1 MFVQRVHDLLT
12 LISFVAN
19 DEHGTKNVLLVGANG
34 AGPIAATAR
43 AIVGEAVQTAIV
55 DTQGFRF
62 GGITQYSDVN
72 FLPGAIK
79 YGDLPGILALNAP
92 HRLTIVGEEIPAF
105 TKAIYDAADARVK
118 AAKSI
123 YDAF

>member
-19 DEHGTKNVLLVGANG
+19 DEHGTKNIVLIGANG

-43 AIVGEAVQTAIV
+43 ALAGEKVHTAII
-55 DTQGFRF
+55 DTNGFRF
-62 GGITQYSDVN
+62 GNITQYHDVN

-79 YGDLPGILALNAP
+79 YGDLPGILALSAP
-92 HRLTIVGEEIPAF
+92 YRLIVVGEDVPAF
-105 TKAIYDAADARVK
+105 TKAIYEAAGARVK
-118 AAKSI
+118 SAKTI
-123 YDAF
+123 YEAF

>member
-1 MFVQRVHDLLT
+1 
-12 LISFVAN
+12 
-19 DEHGTKNVLLVGANG
+19 
-34 AGPIAATAR
+34 
-43 AIVGEAVQTAIV
+43 
-55 DTQGFRF
+55 TQGFRF
-62 GGITQYSDVN
+62 GAITQYGDVN

-92 HRLTIVGEEIPAF
+92 HRLIIVGEEIPAF